1 MLSHIVSDLHE
12 SYVNEI
18 LKPQLGSGDQ
28 KPGGGD
34 RPGEDSSEKK
44 VRQAVYDIRYRARR
58 ENVPVE
64 SAFNQYMAHS
74 SLSSSEKAIVK
85 EKLGLSRPSGGGD
98 TQKEETEIDEASM
111 PEFSSR
117 NKSGKSSGSKGK
129 YKVRVTDKLSGKS
142 YVRYATRAKI
152 TALRNNPNISSV
164 EMTSYGEP
172 YEGERT
178 KGSSTAKATAG
189 KGLDP
194 VGKEDGDVNND
205 GKKDKTDKYLMN
217 RRDKIGQAI
226 AKDDKKQLNNS
237 FEVEVPDKDIKKLA
251 KKASKRIDTNV
262 SGHVDK
268 KDKSMGDYGEF
279 VPSPDGK
286 KKVITK
292 IGEGAVGDRAKK
304 VVDSQRRGY
313 HGDSDEVEDL
323 LKQTQNA
330 VVKAKRSARIPKY
343 GKVTPSMPTE
353 SFSDWR
359 TELKEVIVTKD
370 GEKKIKEKK
379 VNNKVV
385 INPQLKTESKV
396 IESVE
401 LSEEYVFETINCA
414 VDYFVSEGINEEGLE
429 IIIDE
434 LGLDEFV
441 GFVFEY
447 GEEVLTEARAARKA
461 RKGAKSYAEIKAEI
475 DAREKAKVAKKP
487 APKPVAKA
495 AEVAKKKQPE
505 KKPVR
510 DAIARGVFRA
520 VDAYKKGM
528 ERHNA
533 AMATAKKAGEVGG
546 KVAKEF
552 GKGFASGVKTAA
564 DTAKKTKKAVVGEAV
579 YGGKK
584 EEPKDTRMIVTKADK
599 KGNTK
604 AYQNY
609 KAGDKRYKSVGLDEK
624 TEKVTPETGNSS
636 AKEEQQRKQQLA
648 KQQQMLQ
655 KKIMLQKQQLQLQ
668 KQGKLPMG
676 HTMEQTD
683 SVFDKVRRELMG
695 KHGAA
700 SIVGT
705 PENKAAA
712 EKRKKEAEARK
723 AKVKPKT
730 DTRTDAEKM
739 ADATGPRP
747 GSRYRGD

>member
-18 LKPQLGSGDQ
+18 LKPQLGNGGEQ

-58 ENVPVE
+58 ENVPIE

-85 EKLGLSRPSGGGD
+85 EKLGLSKPSGGGD
-98 TQKEETEIDEASM
+98 TQKEENEIDEASM

-117 NKSGKSSGSKGK
+117 NKSGKSQGSKGK

-205 GKKDKTDKYLMN
+205 GKKDNTDKYLLN
-217 RRDKIGQAI
+217 RRKTIGKAI
-226 AKDDKKQLNNS
+226 AKGDKKES
-237 FEVEVPDKDIKKLA
+237 FEVEVPDKDLKKLA
-251 KKASKRIDTNV
+251 KKATGRVDTNV

-286 KKVITK
+286 KKVVTK
-292 IGEGAVGDRAKK
+292 IK
-304 VVDSQRRGY
+304 
-313 HGDSDEVEDL
+313 
-323 LKQTQNA
+323 
-330 VVKAKRSARIPKY
+330 
-343 GKVTPSMPTE
+343 E

-359 TELKEVIVTKD
+359 TELKEVINTED
-370 GEKKIKEKK
+370 DEKIVKEKK

-385 INPQLKTESKV
+385 VNPELKTESRL
-396 IESVE
+396 IESEE
-401 LSEEYVFETINCA
+401 LSEEYINETINCA
-414 VDYFVSEGINEEGLE
+414 VDYFISEGINEDGVE
-429 IIIDE
+429 IFIDE

-461 RKGAKSYAEIKAEI
+461 RKGAKSYAEVKAEI
-475 DAREKAKVAKKP
+475 DAKEKAKAAKKP

-520 VDAYKKGM
+520 VDAYKQGM
-528 ERHNA
+528 DRHRA
-533 AMATAKKAGEVGG
+533 AMATVKKAG
-546 KVAKEF
+546 KVA
-552 GKGFASGVKTAA
+552 GAVAKGAGEGVKMAGKAA
-564 DTAKKTKKAVVGEAV
+564 KAGYKMATEEKCGDKPSMKDAPSIKDAKPKKKTNVKYYPGLGYAPTVN
-579 YGGKK
+579 K
-584 EEPKDTRMIVTKADK
+584 ESAFEKVKADIIK
-599 KGNTK
+599 
-604 AYQNY
+604 
-609 KAGDKRYKSVGLDEK
+609 
-624 TEKVTPETGNSS
+624 
-636 AKEEQQRKQQLA
+636 
-648 KQQQMLQ
+648 
-655 KKIMLQKQQLQLQ
+655 
-668 KQGKLPMG
+668 
-676 HTMEQTD
+676 
-683 SVFDKVRRELMG
+683 

-700 SIVGT
+700 SLVGT
-705 PENKAAA
+705 PENKAAN
-712 EKRKKEAEARK
+712 EKRKKEAEATAKKARENRK
-723 AKVKPKT
+723 P
-730 DTRTDAEKM
+730 DTKSPEKQM
-739 ADATGPRP
+739 ADAYASPRKGPGGAVRA
-747 GSRYRGD
+747 D

>member
-18 LKPQLGSGDQ
+18 LKPQLGNGGEQ

-58 ENVPVE
+58 ENVPIE

-98 TQKEETEIDEASM
+98 TQKEENEIDEASM

-117 NKSGKSSGSKGK
+117 NKSGNSQGSKGK

-172 YEGERT
+172 YEGEKTR
-178 KGSSTAKATAG
+178 GSSTAKATAG

-205 GKKDKTDKYLMN
+205 GKKDNTDKYLLN
-217 RRDKIGQAI
+217 RRKTIGKAI
-226 AKDDKKQLNNS
+226 AKGDKKES
-237 FEVEVPDKDIKKLA
+237 FEVEVPDKDLKKLA
-251 KKASKRIDTNV
+251 KKATGRVDTNV

-286 KKVITK
+286 KKVVTK
-292 IGEGAVGDRAKK
+292 IK
-304 VVDSQRRGY
+304 
-313 HGDSDEVEDL
+313 
-323 LKQTQNA
+323 
-330 VVKAKRSARIPKY
+330 
-343 GKVTPSMPTE
+343 E

-359 TELKEVIVTKD
+359 DDLKEIITFEEESS
-370 GEKKIKEKK
+370 EKKYKEK
-379 VNNKVV
+379 VNNNSKIK
-385 INPQLKTESKV
+385 INPELKTESRL
-396 IESVE
+396 IESEE
-401 LSEEYVFETINCA
+401 LSEEYITETINCA
-414 VDYFVSEGINEEGLE
+414 VDYFVAEGINEDGVE
-429 IIIDE
+429 IFIDE

-461 RKGAKSYAEIKAEI
+461 RKGAKSYAEVKAEI
-475 DAREKAKVAKKP
+475 DAKEKAKAAKKS

-528 ERHNA
+528 DRHRA
-533 AMATAKKAGEVGG
+533 AMDTAKKAG
-546 KVAKEF
+546 KVA
-552 GKGFASGVKTAA
+552 GAVAKGAGEGVKMAGKAA
-564 DTAKKTKKAVVGEAV
+564 KAGYKMATEEKCGDKPSMKDAPSIKDAKPKKKTNVKYYPGLGYAPTV
-579 YGGKK
+579 K
-584 EEPKDTRMIVTKADK
+584 E
-599 KGNTK
+599 
-604 AYQNY
+604 
-609 KAGDKRYKSVGLDEK
+609 GD
-624 TEKVTPETGNSS
+624 S
-636 AKEEQQRKQQLA
+636 AL
-648 KQQQMLQ
+648 
-655 KKIMLQKQQLQLQ
+655 
-668 KQGKLPMG
+668 
-676 HTMEQTD
+676 
-683 SVFDKVRRELMG
+683 DKVRADIIK

-700 SIVGT
+700 SLVGT
-705 PENKAAA
+705 PENKAANK
-712 EKRKKEAEARK
+712 KRKKEAEATAKKARANRK
-723 AKVKPKT
+723 P
-730 DTRTDAEKM
+730 DTRSDAEKM
-739 ADATGPRP
+739 ADAYASPRKGPGGAVRA
-747 GSRYRGD
+747 D

>member
-18 LKPQLGSGDQ
+18 LKPQLGGGEQ

-58 ENVPVE
+58 ENVPIE

-74 SLSSSEKAIVK
+74 SLSSSEKSIVK

-98 TQKEETEIDEASM
+98 TQKEETEIDEAQM

-129 YKVRVTDKLSGKS
+129 YKVRVTDKLSGKT

-172 YEGERT
+172 YEGERS

-205 GKKDKTDKYLMN
+205 GKKDSTDKYLLN
-217 RRDKIGQAI
+217 RRKTIGKAI
-226 AKDDKKQLNNS
+226 AKGDKKES
-237 FEVEVPDKDIKKLA
+237 FELEVPDKDLKKLA
-251 KKASKRIDTNV
+251 KKASKRVDTNV

-286 KKVITK
+286 KKVVTK
-292 IGEGAVGDRAKK
+292 IG
-304 VVDSQRRGY
+304 
-313 HGDSDEVEDL
+313 
-323 LKQTQNA
+323 
-330 VVKAKRSARIPKY
+330 
-343 GKVTPSMPTE
+343 E

-359 TELKEVIVTKD
+359 NDLKEIITFEEESS
-370 GEKKIKEKK
+370 EKKYKEK
-379 VNNKVV
+379 VNNNSKIK
-385 INPQLKTESKV
+385 INPELKTESAV

-401 LSEEYVFETINCA
+401 LSEEYVSETINCA
-414 VDYFVSEGINEEGLE
+414 VDYLVSEGINEEGLE
-429 IIIDE
+429 ILIDE

-461 RKGAKSYAEIKAEI
+461 RKGAKSYAEVKAEI
-475 DAREKAKVAKKP
+475 DAREKAKSVKKP

-528 ERHNA
+528 DRHRA
-533 AMATAKKAGEVGG
+533 AMDTAKKAGKVAGAVAKGAGEGVKMAGKAAKVGYKMATKEEVEMDEAMRPGERQRKVAAKRHDPYATSRDRATAHNVAVRGDGPGTPGYEKKSTGG
-546 KVAKEF
+546 KGARYA
-552 GKGFASGVKTAA
+552 GYGDQGAGN
-564 DTAKKTKKAVVGEAV
+564 KARRRAGQEPLRGNTRREEVEVDEAV
-579 YGGKK
+579 YGGTPKKK
-584 EEPKDTRMIVTKADK
+584 EEPKDTRMVVTPADK
-599 KGNTK
+599 KGNTP

-609 KAGDKRYKSVGLDEK
+609 KKGDKRYKASPHLGE
-624 TEKVTPETGNSS
+624 SS
-636 AKEEQQRKQQLA
+636 
-648 KQQQMLQ
+648 
-655 KKIMLQKQQLQLQ
+655 
-668 KQGKLPMG
+668 
-676 HTMEQTD
+676 D
-683 SVFDKVRRELMG
+683 SAFDKVRAAIIK

-700 SIVGT
+700 SLHGT
-705 PENKAAA
+705 PEYKAAA

-723 AKVKPKT
+723 AKMKPTT
-730 DTRTDAEKM
+730 DTRSDAEKM
-739 ADATGPRP
+739 ADAYASPRKGPGGAVRA
-747 GSRYRGD
+747 D

>member
-18 LKPQLGSGDQ
+18 LKPQLGGGEQ

-34 RPGEDSSEKK
+34 RPGEGSSEKK

-58 ENVPVE
+58 ENVPIE

-117 NKSGKSSGSKGK
+117 NKSGKSQGSKGK

-205 GKKDKTDKYLMN
+205 GKKDNTDKYLLN
-217 RRDKIGQAI
+217 RRKTIGKAI
-226 AKDDKKQLNNS
+226 AKGDKKES
-237 FEVEVPDKDIKKLA
+237 FEVEVPDKDLKKLA
-251 KKASKRIDTNV
+251 KKASKRVDTNV

-286 KKVITK
+286 KRVVTK
-292 IGEGAVGDRAKK
+292 IGE
-304 VVDSQRRGY
+304 
-313 HGDSDEVEDL
+313 
-323 LKQTQNA
+323 
-330 VVKAKRSARIPKY
+330 
-343 GKVTPSMPTE
+343 
-353 SFSDWR
+353 SFSNWR
-359 TELKEVIVTKD
+359 NDLKEVINIKD
-370 GEKKIKEKK
+370 DEKIVKEKK

-385 INPQLKTESKV
+385 INPELKTESKV

-401 LSEEYVFETINCA
+401 LSEEYVSETINCA
-414 VDYFVSEGINEEGLE
+414 VDYLVSEGINEEGLE
-429 IIIDE
+429 ILIDE

-461 RKGAKSYAEIKAEI
+461 RKGAKSYAEVKAEI
-475 DAREKAKVAKKP
+475 DAREKAKAAKKP

-528 ERHNA
+528 DRHRA
-533 AMATAKKAGEVGG
+533 AMDTAKKAGKVVGA
-546 KVAKEF
+546 VAKGAGE
-552 GKGFASGVKTAA
+552 GVKMAGKAA
-564 DTAKKTKKAVVGEAV
+564 KVGYKMATEEKVDEAV
-579 YGGKK
+579 YGGTPKKK
-584 EEPKDTRMIVTKADK
+584 EEPKDTRMIVTPADK
-599 KGNTK
+599 KGNTP

-609 KAGDKRYKSVGLDEK
+609 KKGDKRYKASPHLGESND
-624 TEKVTPETGNSS
+624 P
-636 AKEEQQRKQQLA
+636 A
-648 KQQQMLQ
+648 
-655 KKIMLQKQQLQLQ
+655 
-668 KQGKLPMG
+668 
-676 HTMEQTD
+676 
-683 SVFDKVRRELMG
+683 FDKVRAAIIK

-700 SIVGT
+700 SLHGT

-723 AKVKPKT
+723 AKMKPT
-730 DTRTDAEKM
+730 SDTRSDAEKM
-739 ADATGPRP
+739 ADAYASPRKGPGGAVRA
-747 GSRYRGD
+747 D

>member
-18 LKPQLGSGDQ
+18 LKPQLGSGGEQ

-64 SAFNQYMAHS
+64 TAYNQYMAHS

-117 NKSGKSSGSKGK
+117 NKSGKSSGSTGK
-129 YKVRVTDKLSGKS
+129 YKVRVTDKLSGKT

-194 VGKEDGDVNND
+194 VGKEDDDVNND

-217 RRDKIGQAI
+217 RRDKIGKAI
-226 AKDDKKQLNNS
+226 AKDDKKES
-237 FEVEVPDKDIKKLA
+237 FEVEVPDKDIKKLS
-251 KKASKRIDTNV
+251 KKASKRVDTNV

-268 KDKSMGDYGEF
+268 KDKEMGDYGEF

-286 KKVITK
+286 KKLTTK

-313 HGDSDEVEDL
+313 HGDSDEVEDIL
-323 LKQTQNA
+323 RQTQNA
-330 VVKAKRSARIPKY
+330 VVRAKKSARIPKY

-359 TELKEVIVTKD
+359 TDLKEVIGTKD
-370 GEKKIKEKK
+370 DEKIVKEKK
-379 VNNKVV
+379 VKNKVV
-385 INPQLKTESKV
+385 INPELKTESKL
-396 IESVE
+396 IESTE
-401 LSEEYVFETINCA
+401 LSEEYVAETIDCA
-414 VDYFVSEGINEEGLE
+414 VDYFITEGINEEGLE
-429 IIIDE
+429 IFIDE

-461 RKGAKSYAEIKAEI
+461 RKGTKSYAEVKAEI
-475 DAREKAKVAKKP
+475 DAKEKAKEAKKL
-487 APKPVAKA
+487 ASKPVAKA

-520 VDAYKKGM
+520 VDAYKQGM
-528 ERHNA
+528 DRHRA
-533 AMATAKKAGEVGG
+533 AMATAKKAG
-546 KVAKEF
+546 KVAGAVARGAGE
-552 GKGFASGVKTAA
+552 GVKMAGKAA
-564 DTAKKTKKAVVGEAV
+564 KVGYKMATEEACGDKPSMKDAPSIKDAKPQKKTNVKYYPKLGYAPTV
-579 YGGKK
+579 K
-584 EEPKDTRMIVTKADK
+584 E
-599 KGNTK
+599 
-604 AYQNY
+604 
-609 KAGDKRYKSVGLDEK
+609 GD
-624 TEKVTPETGNSS
+624 S
-636 AKEEQQRKQQLA
+636 A
-648 KQQQMLQ
+648 
-655 KKIMLQKQQLQLQ
+655 
-668 KQGKLPMG
+668 
-676 HTMEQTD
+676 
-683 SVFDKVRRELMG
+683 FDKVRADII
-695 KHGAA
+695 KQHGAA
-700 SIVGT
+700 ALVGT
-705 PENKAAA
+705 PENRAAS

-723 AKVKPKT
+723 AKMKPT
-730 DTRTDAEKM
+730 PDTRTDDERM
-739 ADATGPRP
+739 ADATGPRK
-747 GSRYRGD
+747 GSNYRGD

>member
-18 LKPQLGSGDQ
+18 LKPQLGGGEQ
-28 KPGGGD
+28 RPGGGD

-58 ENVPVE
+58 ENVPIE

-129 YKVRVTDKLSGKS
+129 YKVRVTDKLSGKT

-152 TALRNNPNISSV
+152 TSLRNNPNISSV

-172 YEGERT
+172 YEGERS

-205 GKKDKTDKYLMN
+205 GKKDNTDKYLLN
-217 RRDKIGQAI
+217 RRKTIGKAI
-226 AKDDKKQLNNS
+226 AKGDKKES
-237 FEVEVPDKDIKKLA
+237 FELEVPDKDLKKLA
-251 KKASKRIDTNV
+251 KKASKRVDTNV

-286 KKVITK
+286 KKVVTK
-292 IGEGAVGDRAKK
+292 IG
-304 VVDSQRRGY
+304 
-313 HGDSDEVEDL
+313 
-323 LKQTQNA
+323 
-330 VVKAKRSARIPKY
+330 
-343 GKVTPSMPTE
+343 E

-359 TELKEVIVTKD
+359 NDLKEIITF
-370 GEKKIKEKK
+370 EEESSQKKYKEK
-379 VNNKVV
+379 VNNNSKIK
-385 INPQLKTESKV
+385 INPELKTESTV

-401 LSEEYVFETINCA
+401 LSEEYVSETINCA
-414 VDYFVSEGINEEGLE
+414 VDYLVSEGINEEGLE
-429 IIIDE
+429 ILIDE

-461 RKGAKSYAEIKAEI
+461 RKGAKSYAEVKAEI
-475 DAREKAKVAKKP
+475 DAREKAKSVKKP

-528 ERHNA
+528 DRHRA
-533 AMATAKKAGEVGG
+533 AMDTAKKAG
-546 KVAKEF
+546 KVA
-552 GKGFASGVKTAA
+552 GAVAKGAGEGVKMAGKAA
-564 DTAKKTKKAVVGEAV
+564 KVGYKMATEEKVDEAV

-584 EEPKDTRMIVTKADK
+584 EEPKDTRMVVTAADK
-599 KGNTK
+599 KGNTP
-604 AYQNY
+604 AYQKF
-609 KAGDKRYKSVGLDEK
+609 KAGDKRYKAAPHLGE
-624 TEKVTPETGNSS
+624 SS
-636 AKEEQQRKQQLA
+636 
-648 KQQQMLQ
+648 
-655 KKIMLQKQQLQLQ
+655 
-668 KQGKLPMG
+668 
-676 HTMEQTD
+676 D
-683 SVFDKVRRELMG
+683 SAFDKVRAAIIK

-700 SIVGT
+700 SLHGT
-705 PENKAAA
+705 PEYKAAA

-723 AKVKPKT
+723 AKMKPTT
-730 DTRTDAEKM
+730 DTRSDAEKM
-739 ADATGPRP
+739 ADAYASPRKGPGGAVRA
-747 GSRYRGD
+747 D

>member
-18 LKPQLGSGDQ
+18 LKPQLGGGEQ

-58 ENVPVE
+58 ENVPIE

-117 NKSGKSSGSKGK
+117 NKSGKSRGEKGK
-129 YKVRVTDKLSGKS
+129 YKVRVTDKLSGKT
-142 YVRYATRAKI
+142 YVRYATRSKI
-152 TALRNNPNISSV
+152 SSLRSNPNISSV

-172 YEGERT
+172 YEGEKS
-178 KGSSTAKATAG
+178 KGSSTAKVSAG

-205 GKKDKTDKYLMN
+205 GKKNNTDKYLLN
-217 RRDKIGQAI
+217 RRKTIGKEI
-226 AKDDKKQLNNS
+226 AKGDKKES
-237 FEVEVPDKDIKKLA
+237 FEVEIPDKDIKKLS

-262 SGHVDK
+262 SGHVNN
-268 KDKSMGDYGEF
+268 KDKSMGEYGEF

-286 KKVITK
+286 KKVVTK
-292 IGEGAVGDRAKK
+292 IGESAVGDRAKK

-323 LKQTQNA
+323 LKKTQKA
-330 VVKAKRSARIPKY
+330 VLDAKRSTRIPKY

-359 TELKEVIVTKD
+359 SDLKEVINPEKD
-370 GEKKIKEKK
+370 EKTVKEKK

-385 INPQLKTESKV
+385 INPLLKTESVKKV
-396 IESVE
+396 
-401 LSEEYVFETINCA
+401 
-414 VDYFVSEGINEEGLE
+414 D
-429 IIIDE
+429 
-434 LGLDEFV
+434 
-441 GFVFEY
+441 
-447 GEEVLTEARAARKA
+447 
-461 RKGAKSYAEIKAEI
+461 
-475 DAREKAKVAKKP
+475 
-487 APKPVAKA
+487 
-495 AEVAKKKQPE
+495 
-505 KKPVR
+505 
-510 DAIARGVFRA
+510 
-520 VDAYKKGM
+520 
-528 ERHNA
+528 
-533 AMATAKKAGEVGG
+533 
-546 KVAKEF
+546 
-552 GKGFASGVKTAA
+552 
-564 DTAKKTKKAVVGEAV
+564 EAV

-584 EEPKDTRMIVTKADK
+584 EEPKDTRMTVTNADK
-599 KGNTK
+599 KGNTP

-609 KAGDKRYKSVGLDEK
+609 KAGDKRYKAGAGLE
-624 TEKVTPETGNSS
+624 ENSEPGS
-636 AKEEQQRKQQLA
+636 NSTKMNQQKKQQLT
-648 KQQQMLQ
+648 KQQQMIQ
-655 KKIMLQKQQLQLQ
+655 KKMLLQKQQLQLQ

-676 HTMEQTD
+676 HPMEQTNPA
-683 SVFDKVRRELMG
+683 FDKVRDAIIK

-700 SIVGT
+700 ALVGT

-712 EKRKKEAEARK
+712 EKGKKEAEARK
-723 AKVKPKT
+723 AKMKPT
-730 DTRTDAEKM
+730 PDNRTSDEKM
-739 ADATGPRP
+739 ADAYASKGVDGKLR
-747 GSRYRGD
+747 RGAGGGIKTD

>member
-18 LKPQLGSGDQ
+18 LKPQLGNGGEQ

-58 ENVPVE
+58 ENVPIE

-98 TQKEETEIDEASM
+98 TQKEENEIDEASM

-117 NKSGKSSGSKGK
+117 NKSGNSQGSKGK

-172 YEGERT
+172 YEGEKTR
-178 KGSSTAKATAG
+178 GSSTAKATAG

-205 GKKDKTDKYLMN
+205 GKKDNTDKYLLN
-217 RRDKIGQAI
+217 RRKTIGKAI
-226 AKDDKKQLNNS
+226 AKGDKKES
-237 FEVEVPDKDIKKLA
+237 FEVEVPDKDLKKLA
-251 KKASKRIDTNV
+251 KKATGRVDTNV

-286 KKVITK
+286 KKVVTK
-292 IGEGAVGDRAKK
+292 IK
-304 VVDSQRRGY
+304 
-313 HGDSDEVEDL
+313 
-323 LKQTQNA
+323 
-330 VVKAKRSARIPKY
+330 
-343 GKVTPSMPTE
+343 E

-359 TELKEVIVTKD
+359 TELKEVINAED
-370 GEKKIKEKK
+370 DEKIVKEKK

-385 INPQLKTESKV
+385 INPELKTESRL
-396 IESVE
+396 IESEE
-401 LSEEYVFETINCA
+401 LSEEYINETINCA
-414 VDYFVSEGINEEGLE
+414 VDYFVAEGINEDGVE
-429 IIIDE
+429 IFIDE

-461 RKGAKSYAEIKAEI
+461 RKGAKSYAEVKAEI
-475 DAREKAKVAKKP
+475 DAKEKAKAAKKS

-528 ERHNA
+528 DRHRA
-533 AMATAKKAGEVGG
+533 AMDTAKKAG
-546 KVAKEF
+546 KVA
-552 GKGFASGVKTAA
+552 GAVAKGAGEGVKMAGKAA
-564 DTAKKTKKAVVGEAV
+564 KTG
-579 YGGKK
+579 
-584 EEPKDTRMIVTKADK
+584 
-599 KGNTK
+599 
-604 AYQNY
+604 Y
-609 KAGDKRYKSVGLDEK
+609 KMA
-624 TEKVTPETGNSS
+624 T
-636 AKEEQQRKQQLA
+636 
-648 KQQQMLQ
+648 
-655 KKIMLQKQQLQLQ
+655 
-668 KQGKLPMG
+668 
-676 HTMEQTD
+676 EQTGD
-683 SVFDKVRRELMG
+683 SALDRVRADIIK

-700 SIVGT
+700 SLVGT
-705 PENKAAA
+705 PENKAANK
-712 EKRKKEAEARK
+712 KRKKEAEETAKNAR
-723 AKVKPKT
+723 ANRKP
-730 DTRTDAEKM
+730 DTRSDAEKM
-739 ADATGPRP
+739 ADAYASPRKGPGGAVRA
-747 GSRYRGD
+747 D

>member
-18 LKPQLGSGDQ
+18 LKPQLGGGEQ
-28 KPGGGD
+28 NPGGGD

-44 VRQAVYDIRYRARR
+44 VRQSVYDIRYRARR
-58 ENVPVE
+58 ENVPIE

-117 NKSGKSSGSKGK
+117 NKSGKSRGEKGK
-129 YKVRVTDKLSGKS
+129 YKVRVTDKLSGKT

-152 TALRNNPNISSV
+152 TSLRNNPNISSV

-172 YEGERT
+172 YEGERS

-205 GKKDKTDKYLMN
+205 GKKNNTDKYLLN
-217 RRDKIGQAI
+217 RRKTIGKEI
-226 AKDDKKQLNNS
+226 AKGDKKES
-237 FEVEVPDKDIKKLA
+237 FEVEVPDKDLKKLA

-268 KDKSMGDYGEF
+268 KDKSMGEFGEF

-286 KKVITK
+286 KKVVTK
-292 IGEGAVGDRAKK
+292 IGESAVGDRAKK

-323 LKQTQNA
+323 LKKTQKA
-330 VVKAKRSARIPKY
+330 VLDAKRSTRIPKY

-359 TELKEVIVTKD
+359 SDLKEVINPEKD
-370 GEKKIKEKK
+370 EKTVKEKK

-385 INPQLKTESKV
+385 INPLLKTESVKKV
-396 IESVE
+396 
-401 LSEEYVFETINCA
+401 
-414 VDYFVSEGINEEGLE
+414 D
-429 IIIDE
+429 
-434 LGLDEFV
+434 
-441 GFVFEY
+441 
-447 GEEVLTEARAARKA
+447 
-461 RKGAKSYAEIKAEI
+461 
-475 DAREKAKVAKKP
+475 
-487 APKPVAKA
+487 
-495 AEVAKKKQPE
+495 
-505 KKPVR
+505 
-510 DAIARGVFRA
+510 
-520 VDAYKKGM
+520 
-528 ERHNA
+528 
-533 AMATAKKAGEVGG
+533 
-546 KVAKEF
+546 
-552 GKGFASGVKTAA
+552 
-564 DTAKKTKKAVVGEAV
+564 EAV

-584 EEPKDTRMIVTKADK
+584 EEPKDTRMTVTNADK
-599 KGNTK
+599 KGNTP
-604 AYQNY
+604 AYQRY
-609 KAGDKRYKSVGLDEK
+609 KAGNKHYKAGAGLE
-624 TEKVTPETGNSS
+624 ENSEPGS
-636 AKEEQQRKQQLA
+636 NSTKMNQQKKQQLT
-648 KQQQMLQ
+648 KQQQMIQ
-655 KKIMLQKQQLQLQ
+655 KKMLLQKQQLQLQ

-676 HTMEQTD
+676 HPMEQTNPA
-683 SVFDKVRRELMG
+683 FDKVRDAIVK

-700 SIVGT
+700 ALVGT

-712 EKRKKEAEARK
+712 EKAKKEAEAKK
-723 AKVKPKT
+723 AKMKSTP
-730 DTRTDAEKM
+730 DTKSDSEKM
-739 ADATGPRP
+739 ADAYASKGVDGKFR
-747 GSRYRGD
+747 RGAGGGIKAD

>member
-18 LKPQLGSGDQ
+18 LKPQLGGGEQ

-58 ENVPVE
+58 ENVPIE

-74 SLSSSEKAIVK
+74 SLSSSEKSIVK

-98 TQKEETEIDEASM
+98 TQKEETEIDEAQM

-129 YKVRVTDKLSGKS
+129 YKVRVTDKLSGKT

-172 YEGERT
+172 YEGERS

-205 GKKDKTDKYLMN
+205 GKKDSTDKYLLN
-217 RRDKIGQAI
+217 RRKTIGKAI
-226 AKDDKKQLNNS
+226 AKGDKKES
-237 FEVEVPDKDIKKLA
+237 FELEVPDKDLKKLA
-251 KKASKRIDTNV
+251 KKASKRVDTNV

-286 KKVITK
+286 KKVVTK
-292 IGEGAVGDRAKK
+292 IG
-304 VVDSQRRGY
+304 
-313 HGDSDEVEDL
+313 
-323 LKQTQNA
+323 
-330 VVKAKRSARIPKY
+330 
-343 GKVTPSMPTE
+343 E

-359 TELKEVIVTKD
+359 NDLKEIITFEEESS
-370 GEKKIKEKK
+370 EKKYKEK
-379 VNNKVV
+379 VNNNSKIK
-385 INPQLKTESKV
+385 INPELKTESAV

-401 LSEEYVFETINCA
+401 LSEEYVSETINCA
-414 VDYFVSEGINEEGLE
+414 VDYLVSEGINEEGLE
-429 IIIDE
+429 ILIDE

-461 RKGAKSYAEIKAEI
+461 RKGAKSYAEVKAEI
-475 DAREKAKVAKKP
+475 DAREKSKAAKKP

-528 ERHNA
+528 DRHRA
-533 AMATAKKAGEVGG
+533 AMDTAKKAGKVAGAVAKGAGEGVKMAGKAAKVGYKMATKEEVEMDEAMRPGERQRKVAAKRHDPYATSRDRATAHNVAVRGDGPGTPGYEKKSTGG
-546 KVAKEF
+546 KGARYA
-552 GKGFASGVKTAA
+552 GYGDQGAGN
-564 DTAKKTKKAVVGEAV
+564 KARRRAGQEPLRGNTRREEVEVDEAV
-579 YGGKK
+579 YGGTPKKK
-584 EEPKDTRMIVTKADK
+584 EEPKDTRMVVTPADK
-599 KGNTK
+599 KGNTP

-609 KAGDKRYKSVGLDEK
+609 KKGDKRYKASPHLGE
-624 TEKVTPETGNSS
+624 SS
-636 AKEEQQRKQQLA
+636 
-648 KQQQMLQ
+648 
-655 KKIMLQKQQLQLQ
+655 
-668 KQGKLPMG
+668 
-676 HTMEQTD
+676 D
-683 SVFDKVRRELMG
+683 SAFDKVRAAIIK

-700 SIVGT
+700 SLHGT
-705 PENKAAA
+705 PEYKAAA

-723 AKVKPKT
+723 AKMKPTT
-730 DTRTDAEKM
+730 DTRSDAEKM
-739 ADATGPRP
+739 ADAYASPRKGPGGAVRA
-747 GSRYRGD
+747 D

>member
-18 LKPQLGSGDQ
+18 LKPQLGGGEQ

-58 ENVPVE
+58 ENVPIE

-129 YKVRVTDKLSGKS
+129 YKVRVTDKLSGKT

-152 TALRNNPNISSV
+152 TSLRNNPNISSV

-205 GKKDKTDKYLMN
+205 GKKDNTDKYLLN
-217 RRDKIGQAI
+217 RRKTIGKAI
-226 AKDDKKQLNNS
+226 AKGDKKES
-237 FEVEVPDKDIKKLA
+237 FEVEVPDKDLKKLA
-251 KKASKRIDTNV
+251 KKASKRVDTNV

-286 KKVITK
+286 KKVVTK
-292 IGEGAVGDRAKK
+292 IGESAVGDRAKK

-313 HGDSDEVEDL
+313 HGDSDEVNDL

-330 VVKAKRSARIPKY
+330 VLNAKKSARIPKY

-353 SFSDWR
+353 SFSNWR
-359 TELKEVIVTKD
+359 NDLKEIITFEEESS
-370 GEKKIKEKK
+370 EKKYKEK
-379 VNNKVV
+379 VNNNSKIK
-385 INPQLKTESKV
+385 INPELKTESTV

-401 LSEEYVFETINCA
+401 LSEEYVSETINCA
-414 VDYFVSEGINEEGLE
+414 VDYLVSEGINEEGLE
-429 IIIDE
+429 ILIDE

-461 RKGAKSYAEIKAEI
+461 RKGAKSYAEVKAEI
-475 DAREKAKVAKKP
+475 EAREKAKAAKKP

-528 ERHNA
+528 DRHRA
-533 AMATAKKAGEVGG
+533 AMDTAKKAG
-546 KVAKEF
+546 KVA
-552 GKGFASGVKTAA
+552 GAVAKGAGEGVKMAGKAA
-564 DTAKKTKKAVVGEAV
+564 KVGYKMATEEACGDKPSMKNAPSIKDAKPKKKTDVKYYPGLGYAPTVN
-579 YGGKK
+579 K
-584 EEPKDTRMIVTKADK
+584 ESAFEKVKADIIK
-599 KGNTK
+599 
-604 AYQNY
+604 
-609 KAGDKRYKSVGLDEK
+609 
-624 TEKVTPETGNSS
+624 
-636 AKEEQQRKQQLA
+636 
-648 KQQQMLQ
+648 
-655 KKIMLQKQQLQLQ
+655 
-668 KQGKLPMG
+668 
-676 HTMEQTD
+676 
-683 SVFDKVRRELMG
+683 

-700 SIVGT
+700 SLVGT
-705 PENKAAA
+705 PENKAAN
-712 EKRKKEAEARK
+712 EKRKKEAEETAKKAR
-723 AKVKPKT
+723 ANRKP
-730 DTRTDAEKM
+730 DTRSDAEKM
-739 ADATGPRP
+739 ADAYASPRKGPGGAVRA
-747 GSRYRGD
+747 D